1 MSSGRDDGVE
11 VPVYKIDLS
20 KAPADRYTELAS
32 AYAIQLR
39 ELTSLFDLLLFDLG
53 ISHRLHKYI
62 NGAARLLLRRVFSSE
77 ETAELRGIARVSGVS
92 MYLLVALNVILDLL
106 MGCTSGAV
114 RSKERNQSLL
124 EAKMLHFRTLDWG
137 MDPLRDVIVQLDF
150 VRSRSS
156 DPEEVLASSITYVGF
171 VGVLTGVRPG
181 LSMSLNFRAIHNG
194 QDQPSQFK
202 FYMHHLLVLLGRT
215 QSISSLLRSYLFEKL
230 GDKVPGILAE
240 LTEKIPTK
248 RSTAAYLIFSDGG
261 TTVTMEKDYKT
272 ALVRQS
278 KSFIVVTNN
287 DEGDKSIDNAL
298 NSSATTTNG
307 FSALMELVAESFDRR
322 RCIEKKWQREV
333 RKAARARGGASE
345 SSVKPPPMN
354 APITAS
360 TGRELH
366 SRKQT
371 RPDTPTSSPEP
382 PPALLGP
389 DVEDTVCMPTTKV
402 IDWVSAHPTT
412 NECTHFAV
420 VMDPQE
426 GRVVWIRRYPAE
438 ERYGERYGGSPLYFD
453 E

>member
-39 ELTSLFDLLLFDLG
+39 ELTSLFDILLFDLG
-53 ISHRLHKYI
+53 ISHRFHKYI
-62 NGAARLLLRRVFSSE
+62 NGAARLLLRGVWSLE

-92 MYLLVALNVILDLL
+92 MYLLVSLNVILDLL

-114 RSKERNQSLL
+114 RSKERNQPVVD
-124 EAKMLHFRTLDWG
+124 AKMLHFRTLDWG

-150 VRSRSS
+150 VRSRSAN
-156 DPEEVLASSITYVGF
+156 PEAVLASSITYVGF
-171 VGVLTGVRPG
+171 VGILTGVRPG

-194 QDQPSQFK
+194 QDWPSQFK

-215 QSISSLLRSYLFEKL
+215 QSISSLLRSYLFERL
-230 GDKVPGILAE
+230 GDHVPGILAE

-248 RSTAAYLIFSDGG
+248 RSTAAYLTFSDGG

-272 ALVRQS
+272 AVVRQS
-278 KSFIVVTNN
+278 NSFIVVTNN
-287 DEGDKSIDNAL
+287 DEEDRSIENAL
-298 NSSATTTNG
+298 NSSARTTNG

-333 RKAARARGGASE
+333 RKAARARGTASE
-345 SSVKPPPMN
+345 PSVKPTPMN
-354 APITAS
+354 APTTATTS
-360 TGRELH
+360 MELR
-366 SRKQT
+366 SRNQL
-371 RPDTPTSSPEP
+371 RLDVPTSPPTS
-382 PPALLGP
+382 PPASSSP
-389 DVEDTVCMPTTKV
+389 AVEETLCIPTNKV

-420 VMDPQE
+420 VLDPRE
-426 GRVVWIRRYPAE
+426 GRVVWVRRYTE
-438 ERYGERYGGSPLYFD
+438 EGIVGGSPPYFD